1 MWRKIFIFA
10 LIVAMQC
17 SVSIISILTMG
28 GYAAN
33 AEDLVIVKLC
43 EGPERYEYTQAIG
56 VSLSFSGG
64 KANCSGYVKPRGS
77 EWASISVTLYK
88 KNGTNWNIVQSWSG
102 NATGGATAAAS
113 GSASVSKGTYKV
125 VATGNVGGKEFPTKS
140 TTKTYT

>member
-1 MWRKIFIFA
+1 MWRKILLFA
-10 LIVAMQC
+10 LIVAMLC

-28 GYAAN
+28 YVAN
-33 AEDLVIVKLC
+33 AEDLIKVKLY
-43 EGPERYEYTQAIG
+43 EKPKRYEYTQAIG

-113 GSASVSKGTYKV
+113 GSASVSQGTYKV
-125 VATGNVGGKEFPTKS
+125 VATGNVGGMESPTKS
-140 TTKTYT
+140 ITKTHT

>member
-43 EGPERYEYTQAIG
+43 EGPERYEYTRAIG

-64 KANCSGYVKPRGS
+64 KANCSGYVKPHGS
-77 EWASISVTLYK
+77 EWASIRVTLYR
-88 KNGTNWNIVQSWSG
+88 KNGSNWTYLQSWTGS
-102 NATGGATAAAS
+102 ATGGATAAAN
-113 GSASVSKGTYKV
+113 GSVSVSQGTYKV

-140 TTKTYT
+140 ITKTCT

>member
-1 MWRKIFIFA
+1 MWRKIILFA
-10 LIVAMQC
+10 LIVAILC
-17 SVSIISILTMG
+17 SVSTTSIQTI

-33 AEDLVIVKLC
+33 AEDSVKVKLY
-43 EGPERYEYTQAIG
+43 EEPERYDYTQAIG
-56 VSLSFSGG
+56 VSLSFRGE

-77 EWASISVTLYK
+77 ESASIRVTLYK
-88 KNGTNWNIVQSWSG
+88 KNGSNWISIQSWSG

-113 GSASVSKGTYKV
+113 GSAPVSQGTYKV